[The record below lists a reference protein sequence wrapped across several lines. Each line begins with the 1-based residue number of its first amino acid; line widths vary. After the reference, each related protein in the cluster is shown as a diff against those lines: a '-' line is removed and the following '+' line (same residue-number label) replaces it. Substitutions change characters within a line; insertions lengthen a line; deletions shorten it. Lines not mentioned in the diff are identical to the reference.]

1 MRILI
6 AMLLMCSAVC
16 HATQSGTYTVDRNG
30 WVVYDRDMQQD
41 DLKIEVKT
49 DTFSS
54 KAIFDNLKDWF
65 E

>member
-6 AMLLMCSAVC
+6 VALLMSSAVG

-30 WVVYDRDMQQD
+30 WVVYDRDMKQD
-41 DLKIEVKT
+41 DLKVEVEVG
-49 DTFSS
+49 TFSS
-54 KAIFDNLKDWF
+54 KGIFDNLKGWF